1 MINQEVKI
9 ITWYLRMD
17 KYTERLIWETRMSG
31 YDIPTSKKVLTKEQE
46 VELAY
51 EELEKCKRDAI
62 MEAEMGLDL

>member
-1 MINQEVKI
+1 
-9 ITWYLRMD
+9 MD